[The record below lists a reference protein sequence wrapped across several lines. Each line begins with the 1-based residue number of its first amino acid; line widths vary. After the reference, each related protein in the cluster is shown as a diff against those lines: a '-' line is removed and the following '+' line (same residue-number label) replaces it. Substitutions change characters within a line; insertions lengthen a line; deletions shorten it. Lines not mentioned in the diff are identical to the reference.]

1 MLQLLGIDK
10 SYGSKAVLRNV
21 SLELEQG
28 ETLCLLGPSGCGKT
42 TLLRIV
48 AGLET
53 PDAGELLFQGRDLL
67 RVPVHERNFGLMFQE
82 YALFPHMNVAQNVSF
97 GLRMRRHDRPAARLA
112 EILSLVGLEDMAERD
127 VHSLSGGER
136 QRVALARSL
145 APGPALLMLDEPLAS
160 LDAGLRERLLPEL
173 RRIFRDLQQSVITVT
188 HDQQEANAIAD
199 RIAVMNAGRI
209 EQLDAPRTLYARP
222 RTAFVASFLGLGN
235 LVSGDWLEQQS
246 GIHRVEAL
254 LLLHPAGIRLADNAA
269 SHGISL
275 TGRLEECI
283 YEGERWRLA
292 VRVAG
297 QRIGFRLPLGG
308 GSLPESGARV
318 RLCVD
323 PRWVLPMSEGQGSAP
338 V

>member
-1 MLQLLGIDK
+1 MLQVLGLGK
-10 SYGSKAVLRNV
+10 SYGSNAVLRDV
-21 SLELEQG
+21 SLDLQQG

-42 TLLRIV
+42 TLLRII

-67 RVPVHERNFGLMFQE
+67 KVPVHERNFGLMFQE

-97 GLRMRRHDRPAARLA
+97 GLRMRRHDRPEARMA

-127 VHSLSGGER
+127 VHSLSGGEQ

-173 RRIFRDLQQSVITVT
+173 RRIFRDLKQSVIAVT

-209 EQLDAPRTLYARP
+209 EQIDTPQTLYARP

-235 LVSGDWLEQQS
+235 LVSGDWLEQQT
-246 GIHRVEAL
+246 GVRRAEKL
-254 LLLHPAGIRLADNAA
+254 LLLHPAGMRLLDTAENR
-269 SHGISL
+269 GITL
-275 TGRLEECI
+275 TGILEECI

-292 VRVAG
+292 VRVAD
-297 QRIGFRLPLGG
+297 QRLGFRLPLGEG
-308 GSLPESGARV
+308 PPPEPGAGV
-318 RLCVD
+318 RLGLD
-323 PRWVLPMSEGQGSAP
+323 ARWVLPMSDGQGSGP

>member
-1 MLQLLGIDK
+1 MLQVLGIGK
-10 SYGSKAVLRNV
+10 RYGGNAVLRNV
-21 SLELEQG
+21 SLDLQQG

-42 TLLRIV
+42 TLLRII

-53 PDAGELLFQGRDLL
+53 PDAGELLFEGRDLL
-67 RVPVHERNFGLMFQE
+67 KVPVHERNFGLMFQE

-127 VHSLSGGER
+127 VHSLSGGEQ

-199 RIAVMNAGRI
+199 RIAVMNAGRV
-209 EQLDAPRTLYARP
+209 EQIDAPQTLYARP

-235 LVSGDWLEQQS
+235 LVSRDWLEQQT
-246 GIHRVEAL
+246 GIRRAEEL
-254 LLLHPAGIRLADNAA
+254 LLLHPAGIRLVDNAA
-269 SHGISL
+269 SHGTTL

-292 VRVAG
+292 VRVAD
-297 QRIGFRLPLGG
+297 QRIGFRLPLAEGSAPEPGG
-308 GSLPESGARV
+308 WV
-318 RLCVD
+318 RLGVD
-323 PRWVLPMSEGQGSAP
+323 PRWLLPMSDGQGSAY